1 MGEEMNINIRKK
13 KNEELNTDEIN
24 ISIEYSTNTN
34 IDKIIEHIKNY
45 DDQKV
50 LVRQNNEYLQI
61 DFQDIIAF
69 YSDKKDI
76 YCRTK
81 SGEYKIKNSLSR
93 LENQANDFVRISKSC
108 IINIKH
114 LDSFDMGEMGSIV
127 VKLDDGTEEI
137 VSRRKVKEILR
148 YIKERSI

>member
-1 MGEEMNINIRKK
+1 MNINIK

-114 LDSFDMGEMGSIV
+114 LDSFDMGETGSIV

>member
-1 MGEEMNINIRKK
+1 MNINIRKK

-24 ISIEYSTNTN
+24 ISIEYSTSTN
-34 IDKIIEHIKNY
+34 IDKIVEHIKNY

-76 YCRTK
+76 YCRTQ

-114 LDSFDMGEMGSIV
+114 LDSFDMGETGSIV

>member
-1 MGEEMNINIRKK
+1 MNINIRKK

-24 ISIEYSTNTN
+24 ILIEYSTNTN

-45 DDQKV
+45 KDQKV

-114 LDSFDMGEMGSIV
+114 LDSFDMGETGSIV